1 MINKAISQQQLKAL
15 CDAMANSDPQ
25 CGLTESEIRLKLGQC
40 SIVILDKGNRNNGY
54 TYQLG
59 LNKRDWLYNCFVNEI
74 NTKKSYVN
82 IYRFVENALD
92 PVNFTSEE
100 KRSKYQFLFC
110 ETNKVLLLNGLEV
123 RENGKITETIKAET
137 LDDVDKR
144 VKSLEQKLNDRNI
157 HEEVKKYCIKDY
169 LRKDYFDAVFEAA
182 KGVAQR
188 VRNITG
194 LATDGGTLFQTAFSK
209 KDPYLY
215 FNLLQTES
223 EISEFTGLKELL
235 ESIFHLVRNSQAH
248 TPKINWPVSEEKAL
262 DILTLISVAHKY
274 LDECKPVPYKVGKEE
289 V

>member
-1 MINKAISQQQLKAL
+1 MINKAMTPQQLKAL
-15 CDAMANSDPQ
+15 CDALANSNPQ
-25 CGLTESEIRLKLGQC
+25 CGLTESEIRLKLSQC
-40 SIVILDKGNRNNGY
+40 SIDILDKGGRSNGY

-59 LNKRDWLYNCFVNEI
+59 LNKRDWLYNCFLNEI
-74 NTKKSYVN
+74 KTKKSFIN
-82 IYRFVENALD
+82 IYRFLENALD
-92 PVNFTSEE
+92 PVNFTLEE
-100 KRSKYQFLFC
+100 KRNKYSFLLF
-110 ETNKVLLLNGLEV
+110 ESNKVLLLNGLEIKD
-123 RENGKITETIKAET
+123 NGKIVETVKAET
-137 LDDVDKR
+137 LDEVDKR

-157 HEEVKKYCIKDY
+157 HEEVKNYCIKDY

-194 LATDGGTLFQTAFSK
+194 LETDGGTLFQTAFSK

-215 FNLLQTES
+215 FNLLKTES

-235 ESIFHLVRNSQAH
+235 ESIFHLVRNPQAH
-248 TPKINWPVSEEKAL
+248 IPKINWIVSEEKAL
-262 DILTLISVAHKY
+262 DVLTLISLAHKY